1 MTTRDP
7 ELQGDY
13 ADYGSQA
20 EADAANEEWE
30 EEQERE
36 AEREAERE
44 WKAQC
49 EEEDRLNELED

>member
-1 MTTRDP
+1 MYSEERMQ
-7 ELQGDY
+7 EF

-20 EADAANEEWE
+20 EADAATEEWE
-30 EEQERE
+30 EAQERE

-49 EEEDRLNELED
+49 EEEDRLNALEE